1 MIKIYFYPNSH
12 GVNDELFFYLVH
24 PGEEFFLHMSL
35 WKTVPFGFKLD
46 GKTEFMDLTMAK
58 QVEKIDSSTN
68 DCVDDLDYDYVGKI
82 IIVEC
87 SNIMGHKFL
96 LNLYLKRY

>member
-1 MIKIYFYPNSH
+1 
-12 GVNDELFFYLVH
+12 
-24 PGEEFFLHMSL
+24 MSL

-82 IIVEC
+82 SIVEYN
-87 SNIMGHKFL
+87 NILGHSLFSDP
-96 LNLYLKRY
+96 YF